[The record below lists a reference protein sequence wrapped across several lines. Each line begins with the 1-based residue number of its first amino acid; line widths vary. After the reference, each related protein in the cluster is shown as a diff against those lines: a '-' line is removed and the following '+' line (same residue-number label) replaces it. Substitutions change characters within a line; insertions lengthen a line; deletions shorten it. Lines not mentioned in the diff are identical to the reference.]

1 MKDGPKHIF
10 HAEEHE
16 PLFQPQDNILEECIR
31 KESERIANSENL
43 IQKIV
48 YDCFDLDPSK
58 IGEYDMNNIPDA
70 LGDYQEGRIP
80 SLPSEGN
87 CDND

>member
-1 MKDGPKHIF
+1 LYP
-10 HAEEHE
+10 
-16 PLFQPQDNILEECIR
+16 PQDNILEDSLR

-48 YDCFDLDPSK
+48 YDCFDPDASR
-58 IGEYDMNNIPDA
+58 IGEFDFNNIPDA
-70 LGDYQEGRIP
+70 LGEYQEGRIP
-80 SLPSEGN
+80 SLPSPGN